1 MFNQMRITIKTNCI
15 KNYVY
20 MIWSGLSY
28 LEQLGKMADYI
39 GNGTNFQFIF
49 RTRSPEEV
57 CPFQLNFNDYKEENE
72 FYR

>member
-1 MFNQMRITIKTNCI
+1 
-15 KNYVY
+15 

-39 GNGTNFQFIF
+39 GTGTNFQFIF
-49 RTRSPEEV
+49 RTRSPEEEV
-57 CPFQLNFNDYKEENE
+57 CPFQLNDYKEENE